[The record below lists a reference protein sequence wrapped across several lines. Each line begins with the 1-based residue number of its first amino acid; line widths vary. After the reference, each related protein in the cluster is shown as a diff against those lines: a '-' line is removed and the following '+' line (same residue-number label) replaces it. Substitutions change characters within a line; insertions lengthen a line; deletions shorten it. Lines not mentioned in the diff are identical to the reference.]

1 MFYGKWKHKA
11 QNNANTHLAH
21 AQSIR
26 KQQKRHSRKIQ
37 RHCSTIQCNESLNK
51 PKEYLPPPEVVYP
64 ERTDLSMD
72 NANSKKQYKCIISC
86 SQFILAISIPYAT
99 VIKLF
104 YFISFVS
111 VTL

>member
-51 PKEYLPPPEVVYP
+51 PKEYLPPPQKSYIQNG
-64 ERTDLSMD
+64 RTFQWTMQIAK
-72 NANSKKQYKCIISC
+72 NN
-86 SQFILAISIPYAT
+86 T
-99 VIKLF
+99 N
-104 YFISFVS
+104 VS
-111 VTL
+111 YRVASSY